1 MSDILEEES
10 IKPQRLERIP
20 ISIRLPIDIVKELP
34 FIAVF
39 NHKSSTS
46 ELMREWIVQEASS
59 IMNKSAYTKYKQD
72 IIEAHERTRQLSSN
86 KRRL

>member
-46 ELMREWIVQEASS
+46 ELMREWIV
-59 IMNKSAYTKYKQD
+59 
-72 IIEAHERTRQLSSN
+72 
-86 KRRL
+86 